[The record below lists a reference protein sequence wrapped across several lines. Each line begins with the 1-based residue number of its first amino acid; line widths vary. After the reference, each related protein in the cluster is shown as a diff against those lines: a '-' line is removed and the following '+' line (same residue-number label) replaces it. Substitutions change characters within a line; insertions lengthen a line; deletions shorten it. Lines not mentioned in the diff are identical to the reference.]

1 MMFVGPR
8 VSRLGIKR
16 RSIERRFFIGPVSA
30 KVVFFIILAAFSI
43 FYLSQ
48 SSQIASRKI
57 IQSGLEQDTLNKQNE
72 IDQIKLE
79 GQRLKALSDVQSEAE
94 KKGMEPASL

>member
-1 MMFVGPR
+1 MIFIGR
-8 VSRLGIKR
+8 RNSFLGAKKR
-16 RSIERRFFIGPVSA
+16 TIERRFFLGPVSA

-57 IQSGLEQDTLNKQNE
+57 VQSGLEKDMMDKQNE